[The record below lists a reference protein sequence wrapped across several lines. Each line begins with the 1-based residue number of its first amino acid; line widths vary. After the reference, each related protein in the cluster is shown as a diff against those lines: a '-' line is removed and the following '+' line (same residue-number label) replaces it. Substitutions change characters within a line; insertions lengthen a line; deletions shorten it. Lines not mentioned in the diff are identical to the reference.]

1 MEAKAL
7 IGDFGKKAFSKQI
20 MTGAQQN
27 TVPLAHQRGWLGKWR
42 LARELT
48 PNKFLAALRY

>member
-7 IGDFGKKAFSKQI
+7 IGDYGKKAFSKQI
-20 MTGAQQN
+20 MTGAEKN
-27 TVPLAHQRGWLGKWR
+27 TVPLAHQRAWLGKWH

-48 PNKFLAALRY
+48 PNKFHTALRY